1 MKEKKKGK
9 LTEKYE
15 VGLMALAI
23 VVVGLLVTGITIW
36 PEKGK
41 AVAADALYI
50 RLGNKKPKFK
60 TMSWVSMMFFTGLG
74 AGTVYWAF
82 LEWGYH
88 FNANI
93 QLEGAAVSE
102 AYNYELSVA
111 YAMYDW
117 GPAAWALLCIF
128 VLPFAYHHYVKKDSE
143 LKLSALC
150 KYTVGEKAAKGWF
163 GKIVPRDGSAR
174 SLTSSSSLQRS
185 DRSVLQQGHLEVRW
199 QLRSQICLTLNIPL
213 F

>member
-1 MKEKKKGK
+1 M
-9 LTEKYE
+9 
-15 VGLMALAI
+15 VLAVI
-23 VVVGLLVTGITIW
+23 VVGLLVTGITIW

-41 AVAADALYI
+41 AVAADALYMLTHTFGSTMQIITVIILIFLIILALSKYGNI

-60 TMSWVSMMFFTGLG
+60 TSSWVSMMFFTGLG

-93 QLEGAAVSE
+93 QLEGAAVSD

-128 VLPFAYHHYVKKDSE
+128 VLPFAYHH
-143 LKLSALC
+143 
-150 KYTVGEKAAKGWF
+150 
-163 GKIVPRDGSAR
+163 
-174 SLTSSSSLQRS
+174 
-185 DRSVLQQGHLEVRW
+185 
-199 QLRSQICLTLNIPL
+199 
-213 F
+213 